1 MYVMGVD
8 VGGSKTHCVIADENG
23 ISIAEGFGRAGNYQ
37 VCGVETASDSM
48 CTAVEAA
55 LQAAGVSLEDIA
67 YAVFG
72 ISGADEP
79 EDFEVLTP
87 MVRKIMGDT
96 PFQIVHDAWIGLRT
110 GTEDYV
116 GVVSICGTGA
126 GHAGRNSAGQ
136 MLTLRN
142 LDYIT
147 GNYGGGAE
155 ITKKAMHYAFRSEEG
170 TWKKSRLEEAVPHVF
185 GVENMTQVCA
195 VLRHNEMTK
204 QQKYQL
210 PIIVFALAREG
221 DTVAGEIISGLGY
234 EEGKYAAAVI
244 RRLGM
249 CDEKVPAVLIGSIFQ
264 TNEPIL
270 IDAYMK
276 AVHEDAPGAY
286 AVVPEDAPVTG
297 AVKLA
302 LDHVRGMQQP
312 VVIGGS
318 RLN

>member
-55 LQAAGVSLEDIA
+55 LQAAGASLEDIA

-126 GHAGRNSAGQ
+126 GHAGRNGAGQ

-147 GNYGGGAE
+147 GNYE
-155 ITKKAMHYAFRSEEG
+155 
-170 TWKKSRLEEAVPHVF
+170 KSHALCIPLRGRDLEEESAR
-185 GVENMTQVCA
+185 GGCA
-195 VLRHNEMTK
+195 ACVWGGE
-204 QQKYQL
+204 Y
-210 PIIVFALAREG
+210 
-221 DTVAGEIISGLGY
+221 DAGMRCLTS
-234 EEGKYAAAVI
+234 
-244 RRLGM
+244 
-249 CDEKVPAVLIGSIFQ
+249 Q
-264 TNEPIL
+264 
-270 IDAYMK
+270 
-276 AVHEDAPGAY
+276 
-286 AVVPEDAPVTG
+286 
-297 AVKLA
+297 
-302 LDHVRGMQQP
+302 
-312 VVIGGS
+312 
-318 RLN
+318 

>member
-55 LQAAGVSLEDIA
+55 LQAAGASLEDIA

-116 GVVSICGTGA
+116 GVVSICGMRWTCG
-126 GHAGRNSAGQ
+126 
-136 MLTLRN
+136 
-142 LDYIT
+142 
-147 GNYGGGAE
+147 
-155 ITKKAMHYAFRSEEG
+155 KKRRRTDAD
-170 TWKKSRLEEAVPHVF
+170 TQKSRLYNGQLRRRHRNYKKSHALCIPLRGRDLEEESAR
-185 GVENMTQVCA
+185 GGCA
-195 VLRHNEMTK
+195 ACVWGGE
-204 QQKYQL
+204 Y
-210 PIIVFALAREG
+210 
-221 DTVAGEIISGLGY
+221 DAGMRCLTS
-234 EEGKYAAAVI
+234 
-244 RRLGM
+244 
-249 CDEKVPAVLIGSIFQ
+249 Q
-264 TNEPIL
+264 
-270 IDAYMK
+270 
-276 AVHEDAPGAY
+276 
-286 AVVPEDAPVTG
+286 
-297 AVKLA
+297 
-302 LDHVRGMQQP
+302 
-312 VVIGGS
+312 
-318 RLN
+318 